1 MPYIKVEDFS
11 GIVPR
16 TGPTQIE
23 ANQAQTALN
32 VKLQSRELR
41 SWADPVLE
49 YVPTTPNV
57 QTIYRIDSPSGQKYW
72 LEWATDVD
80 MVPGPVA
87 DINEFRYYYTG
98 DGAPKKTNY
107 ALATTNGTGTRPFP
121 DAWLYMGVP
130 APTGAATLAAS
141 SGAAPNETRAYVYTY
156 VSTFGTVKEESAPSP
171 AATVVV
177 STSGGATVTV
187 SGFTAAPTT
196 GYNITHRRIYRTITG
211 ATNVVYSFVA
221 EIPIATTSY
230 VDSLSV
236 TQLGSELPSLYWTPP
251 PAGLKG
257 LVAMPNGILA
267 AFEGNQIYFSEPYYP
282 HAWPDIYALTVDY
295 PIVGL
300 GVYETTLVV
309 LTTKFPYLISGVSPA
324 SMTQQKL
331 PIPQPCVSKKSIASD
346 QYGVLYASPN
356 GLVSLGSGS
365 QDVVTV
371 PLYTRDEWQ
380 ALQPETMVGMIYN
393 NMYMGFYSPDGILRT
408 GLVLSRGDIP
418 PLINLDFPAR
428 SVFVDRSTSDIFAVD
443 NANNTVYQ
451 LDASPINF
459 TTFEWLSKKF
469 VMPNPT
475 NFGAI
480 KVQADFGF
488 MDDLD
493 AYNAYV
499 AYVEAINAALFVGNA
514 GNVEG
519 QMNTGLINQFSFN
532 GSLLLDIPTLGT
544 TRYITV
550 IIYADGQQIWEGD
563 ILNQEPLR
571 LPALQKGYVYEIRI
585 SGNTPTRMVAVASSI
600 GELRQIA
607 P

>member
-1 MPYIKVEDFS
+1 MPFIKVEDFS

-16 TGPTQIE
+16 TGPTQLE
-23 ANQAQTALN
+23 ANQAQLANN

-49 YVPTTPNV
+49 YVPTTANV
-57 QTIYRIDSPSGQKYW
+57 QTIYYIDSPSGDQYW

-107 ALATTNGTGTRPFP
+107 ALATTNGAGTRPFP

-130 APTGAATLAAS
+130 APAAAATLSAS
-141 SGAAPNETRAYVYTY
+141 SSTAPTETRAYVYTY

-171 AATVVV
+171 AATVSV
-177 STSGGATVTV
+177 STAPGTTVTV
-187 SGFTAAPTT
+187 SAFSAAPTT

-211 ATNVVYSFVA
+211 ATNVIYSFVA
-221 EIPIATTSY
+221 EIPIATSSY
-230 VDSLSV
+230 VDSLTV
-236 TQLGSELPSLYWTPP
+236 GQLGAELPSLYWTTPP
-251 PAGLKG
+251 TGMKG

-267 AFEGNQIYFSEPYYP
+267 AFEGNQVFFSEPYYP

-300 GVYETTLVV
+300 GVYENTLVV
-309 LTTKFPYLISGVSPA
+309 LTTRFPYLISGVSPA

-356 GLVSLGSGS
+356 GLVSIGSGT

-380 ALQPETMVGMIYN
+380 ALQPETIVGTIYN
-393 NMYMGFYSPDGILRT
+393 NMYMGFYSPDGIVRT
-408 GLVLSRGDIP
+408 GFVLSRGDIP
-418 PLINLDFPAR
+418 PLVNLDFPAR
-428 SVFVDRSTSDIFAVD
+428 SLFVDRSTSDIYAISNFD
-443 NANNTVYQ
+443 NRVYQ

-475 NFGAI
+475 NFGAM

-499 AYVEAINAALFVGNA
+499 AYVEAINAALFAGNA

-519 QMNTGLINQFSFN
+519 QFNTGYINQFSFN
-532 GSLLLDIPTLGT
+532 GSLLLDIPLLGT
-544 TRYITV
+544 NRFIT
-550 IIYADGQQIWEGD
+550 IILYADGVQIFEKD
-563 ILNQEPLR
+563 VLTQEPFR
-571 LPALQKGYVYEIRI
+571 LPALQKGYVYEIRV
-585 SGNTPTRMVAVASSI
+585 SGNTPTRMVALASSI
-600 GELRQIA
+600 GELRQVA

>member
-1 MPYIKVEDFS
+1 MPFIKVEDFS
-11 GIVPR
+11 GIIPR
-16 TGPTQIE
+16 TGPTQLE
-23 ANQAQTALN
+23 ANQAQRALN

-41 SWADPVLE
+41 SWAEPILE
-49 YVPTTPNV
+49 YVPTTPGV
-57 QTIYRIDSPSGQKYW
+57 QTIYYIDSPSGQQYW

-107 ALATTNGTGTRPFP
+107 ALATTSGTGTRPFP

-130 APTGAATLAAS
+130 APAAAPTLSAS
-141 SGAAPNETRAYVYTY
+141 SSTAPTETRAYVYTD

-171 AATVVV
+171 AQTVSV
-177 STSGGATVTV
+177 STVAGTTVTV
-187 SGFTAAPTT
+187 SGFSAAPTT

-230 VDSLSV
+230 VDSLTV
-236 TQLGSELPSLYWTPP
+236 AELGSELPSLYWTTP
-251 PAGLKG
+251 PAGMKG

-267 AFEGNQIYFSEPYYP
+267 AFEGNQIFFSEPYYP

-300 GVYETTLVV
+300 GVYENTLVV
-309 LTTKFPYLISGVSPA
+309 LTTRFPYLISGVSPS

-356 GLVSLGSGS
+356 GLVSIGSGT

-380 ALQPETMVGMIYN
+380 ALHPETIVGTIYN
-393 NMYMGFYSPDGILRT
+393 NMYMGFYSPDFVSRT
-408 GLVLSRGDIP
+408 GFVLSRGDIP

-428 SVFVDRSTSDIFAVD
+428 SLFVDRSTSDIYAINNVD
-443 NANNTVYQ
+443 NRVYQ
-451 LDASPINF
+451 LDASTINF

-469 VMPNPT
+469 VMPNPI
-475 NFGAI
+475 NFGAM

-488 MDDLD
+488 MDDLA

-499 AYVEAINAALFVGNA
+499 AYVGALNIALFTSNA
-514 GNVEG
+514 GNVDG
-519 QMNTGLINQFSFN
+519 QFNTGYINQFTFN
-532 GSLLLDIPTLGT
+532 GSLLLDVPTLGT
-544 TRYITV
+544 TRFINV
-550 IIYADGQQIWEGD
+550 ILYADGVQIFQKD
-563 ILNQEPLR
+563 VLTQEPFR
-571 LPALQKGYVYEIRI
+571 LPSLQKGYVYEIRI
-585 SGNTPTRMVAVASSI
+585 SGNTPTRMVALASSI
-600 GELRQIA
+600 GELKQVA

>member
-1 MPYIKVEDFS
+1 MPFIKVEDFS

-23 ANQAQTALN
+23 ANQAQKALN

-41 SWADPVLE
+41 SWAEPVLDFT
-49 YVPTTPNV
+49 PTTPNV
-57 QTIYRIDSPSGQKYW
+57 QTIYRIDSPSGLKYW
-72 LEWATDVD
+72 LEWAADVD

-87 DINEFRYYYTG
+87 DVNEFRYYYTG

-107 ALATTNGTGTRPFP
+107 ALATTSGTGTQPYP

-130 APTGAATLAAS
+130 APVAAPTLSAS
-141 SGAAPNETRAYVYTY
+141 SSTAPTETRAYVYTY

-171 AATVVV
+171 AQTVSV
-177 STSGGATVTV
+177 STVAGTTVTV
-187 SGFTAAPTT
+187 SGFSAAPTT

-221 EIPIATTSY
+221 EIPLATTSY
-230 VDSLSV
+230 VDSLTV
-236 TQLGSELPSLYWTPP
+236 DQLGSELPSLYWTPP
-251 PAGLKG
+251 PANLQG

-267 AFEGNQIYFSEPYYP
+267 GFIGNQIYFSEPYYP
-282 HAWPDIYALTVDY
+282 HAWPDIYSLTVDY
-295 PIVGL
+295 QIVGL

-309 LTTKFPYLISGVSPA
+309 LTTRFPYLISGVSPA

-356 GLVSLGSGS
+356 GLVSLGSGT

-380 ALQPETMVGMIYN
+380 LLNPETIVGTIYN
-393 NMYMGFYSPDGILRT
+393 NMYMGFYLPDGGTRT
-408 GLVLSRGDIP
+408 GFVLSRGDIP
-418 PLINLDFPAR
+418 PLVNLDFPAR
-428 SVFVDRSTSDIFAVD
+428 SVFVDRSISDVFAVSNTD
-443 NANNTVYQ
+443 NKVYK
-451 LDASPINF
+451 LDASTLNF

-469 VMPNPT
+469 VMPNPL
-475 NFGAI
+475 NFGAM
-480 KVQADFGF
+480 KVQANFTF
-488 MDDLD
+488 MDDLA

-499 AYVEAINAALFVGNA
+499 NALKAANAALFA
-514 GNVEG
+514 GNVQG
-519 QMNTGLINQFSFN
+519 QFNSGYINQYEFN
-532 GSLLLDIPTLGT
+532 GSLLVNIPPLGA
-544 TRYITV
+544 TRFITV
-550 IIYADGQQIWEGD
+550 ILYADGVQIFQKD
-563 ILNQEPLR
+563 ILNQEPFR

-585 SGNTPTRMVAVASSI
+585 SGNTPTRMVALASSI
-600 GELRQIA
+600 GELRELA

>member
-23 ANQAQTALN
+23 ANQAQVAKN

-41 SWADPVLE
+41 SWAQPVVNYALSLS
-49 YVPTTPNV
+49 NA
-57 QTIYRIDSPSGQKYW
+57 QTIYRIDAPSNNKYW

-87 DINEFRYYYTG
+87 DISEFRYYYTG

-107 ALATTNGTGTRPFP
+107 ALATTSGTGVKPYP
-121 DAWLYMGVP
+121 NSWLYMGVP
-130 APTGAATLAAS
+130 APAAAATLTAS
-141 SGAAPNETRAYVYTY
+141 SAAAPNETRAYVYTY

-177 STSGGATVTV
+177 NSATGTVTV
-187 SGFTAAPTT
+187 SGFSAAPTT

-236 TQLGSELPSLYWTPP
+236 TQLGSELQTLYWTTP

-267 AFEGNQIYFSEPYYP
+267 GFEGNQIYFSEPYYP

-300 GVYETTLVV
+300 GVYENTLVV

-331 PIPQPCVSKKSIASD
+331 PIPQPCISKKSIASD

-356 GLVSLGSGS
+356 GLVSLGSGT

-380 ALQPETMVGMIYN
+380 ELNPSTMLGMVYN
-393 NMYMGFYSPDGILRT
+393 NMYIGFYSPDNIT
-408 GLVLSRGDIP
+408 KAGLVLSRADIP
-418 PLINLDFPAR
+418 PLVNLDFPAKA
-428 SVFVDRSTSDIFAVD
+428 VFVDRTTADIFAVSNID
-443 NANNTVYQ
+443 NQIYQ

-459 TTFEWLSKKF
+459 TVFEWKSKKF
-469 VMPNPT
+469 ALPNPI
-475 NFGAI
+475 NFGAA
-480 KVQADFGF
+480 KVQADYEF
-488 MDDLD
+488 MYDIQ
-493 AYNAYV
+493 AYINYINTLIAENIAIAV
-499 AYVEAINAALFVGNA
+499 ANG
-514 GNVEG
+514 GNVLGEL
-519 QMNTGLINQFSFN
+519 NTTTLNYFEIN
-532 GSLLLDIPTLGT
+532 GSLLKTLPPQGE
-544 TRYITV
+544 TRYINL
-550 IIYADGQQIWEGD
+550 IIYADGQQIFQTN
-563 ILNQEPLR
+563 ILNQEPFR
-571 LPALQKGYVYEIRI
+571 LPALQKGYVYEILL
-585 SGNTPTRMVAVASSI
+585 SGNVPIRMAALASSI

-607 P
+607 L